1 MVKHTLKTLQWS
13 SSKIFKICF
22 TVLQHYE
29 IKDKNTALSLSP
41 SPSLSLSLSLCLSEI
56 EVNYIFE
63 AENSNCFSILFKIS
77 EQTICRLAIGLK
89 QWKQKQLSCF
99 FFLQEKQ
106 GNVYSHI
113 DS

>member
-22 TVLQHYE
+22 TFLQHYE
-29 IKDKNTALSLSP
+29 IKDKNVA
-41 SPSLSLSLSLCLSEI
+41 LSLCLSEI

-77 EQTICRLAIGLK
+77 EQTVCRLAIGLK
-89 QWKQKQLSCF
+89 QRKQKQLSYIF
-99 FFLQEKQ
+99 SPGKTRKRL
-106 GNVYSHI
+106 
-113 DS
+113 